1 MINAEFI
8 KTKHQVLEY
17 CHKAETKSSFTLCSG
32 PINYLPRSLYFGPY
46 NGKAGSRPEKYA
58 IKGTYTKSE
67 NGIYYDMDKR
77 KVHTKIMQNPNFPQF
92 IGWGEINERFGI
104 YDLLI
109 FFSSNNCKESF
120 EIHHFTG
127 LAKIDYLEEV
137 CKYLQLYQNNKSPK
151 NGLLLGGK
159 NDEF

>member
-8 KTKHQVLEY
+8 KTKHKVFEY
-17 CHKAETKSSFTLCSG
+17 CHKAETKSSFILSSG

-46 NGKAGSRPEKYA
+46 IGKPGSRPAKYA

-137 CKYLQLYQNNKSPK
+137 CKYLQHYQNNKSPK